1 MPKKRH
7 RMLYKKGDCKMIVK
21 YLPTDKQGFIKQ
33 IYLDDVLNKHIE
45 TVWANYDF
53 NGEQEQISL
62 FAGE

>member
-1 MPKKRH
+1 
-7 RMLYKKGDCKMIVK
+7 MIVK